1 MAVSASWTWTCK
13 SVRIVCL
20 ILLIITIQV
29 HCETVQDEL
38 LFAPGGQLNMKM
50 GQAKP
55 QRFLLYD
62 VNPGEGFNLR
72 RDVYMRIANLVKRL
86 LEKDNWVLVL
96 PPWGR
101 LYHWKSRNMQ
111 QIRIPWSTF
120 FDVESL
126 NHHVPVIEFEDYI
139 KINGGAAID
148 EHVYLQSY
156 KEGWTDGKWEERM
169 HERECNDQP
178 TYQKNGEGKYRGWY
192 WGYSEAYARNFR
204 CLSIQGVAGTLVP
217 YLTKNI
223 TARSVMIDRAETALH
238 DTFGRSRYWE
248 ARRSLRFAKHL
259 RDIGDEFRKTYLD
272 STDAKDKTPVLEDW
286 REMKPTPGSAVGGPY
301 IAVHLRRQDY
311 ARSNRKEV
319 ASLPK
324 AATHIKEKLKELK
337 LKKVFIAT
345 DAPVSEIDQLKV
357 HLKGFEVYNYIPP
370 RTVHDKFMD
379 GGVAIID
386 QWICAHARY
395 FIGTGQSTFSFRIY
409 EERQLLGFDTKMTY
423 NRFCGDGEPKDC
435 EPPSVW
441 PVVY

>member
-1 MAVSASWTWTCK
+1 MDIYATQLRHFNVRKMAISASWTWTCK

-20 ILLIITIQV
+20 VLLIITIQV
-29 HCETVQDEL
+29 YCETVQDEL

-86 LEKDNWVLVL
+86 QEKDNWVLVL

-156 KEGWTDGKWEERM
+156 KEGWTMVNGKRCM

-178 TYQKNGEGKYRGWY
+178 TLKKNGEGKYRGWY

-223 TARSVMIDRAETALH
+223 TARSVVLSRCEEVLH
-238 DTFGRSRYWE
+238 DYYGQTQYWNI
-248 ARRSLRFAKHL
+248 S
-259 RDIGDEFRKTYLD
+259 
-272 STDAKDKTPVLEDW
+272 
-286 REMKPTPGSAVGGPY
+286 
-301 IAVHLRRQDY
+301 
-311 ARSNRKEV
+311 
-319 ASLPK
+319 
-324 AATHIKEKLKELK
+324 
-337 LKKVFIAT
+337 
-345 DAPVSEIDQLKV
+345 
-357 HLKGFEVYNYIPP
+357 
-370 RTVHDKFMD
+370 
-379 GGVAIID
+379 
-386 QWICAHARY
+386 
-395 FIGTGQSTFSFRIY
+395 
-409 EERQLLGFDTKMTY
+409 
-423 NRFCGDGEPKDC
+423 
-435 EPPSVW
+435 
-441 PVVY
+441 